1 MDRIRGKRFDNEPKL
16 NIKKVFAS
24 LVAIIVCVMVVIS
37 IKKLF
42 DKNKKVDKMN
52 IQTAYFTVYEN
63 EKYGVI
69 DSSGKVII
77 KPTYD
82 EMIVIPNS
90 KKAVFIITEVENNT
104 YKTKVLNNNGSTI
117 LDKYSKVQ
125 AIENTDG
132 INIWY
137 EDNILKYEKDGLYG
151 LIDFSGREIV
161 APEYND
167 IYSLNGVEKSI
178 VIEKN
183 GNKGIVNSTLGK
195 VVIEP
200 EYSNI
205 TSLEKSQADNGYIVT
220 KDSKSGVISGSGKVI
235 LECNYSEVK
244 QVAGSNLYVVKEN
257 NNLKIIDNSLT
268 TIKDG
273 GFEDVKAINGDNI
286 VIVQNGK
293 CGIINLQ
300 ADEKVPCEYEDLKF
314 ASDNYYIAKKD
325 GKYGVISLDN
335 TVCLDFKYTSMNFL
349 KTANFY
355 QAENEDYTTDI
366 ISRDLEVKLASVII
380 SDLNL
385 DEVYMR
391 VRVNGEYKYYNFNF
405 EEKTNIEMLKSN
417 TLFLAKKDGKY
428 GYVNKNGELIV
439 NYIYDDAKEQNEFG
453 YSAVKKDGVWGV
465 IRSRSE
471 LFF

>member
-167 IYSLNGVEKSI
+167 IYSLSGVEKSI
-178 VIEKN
+178 IIEKN
-183 GNKGIVNSTLGK
+183 GSKGIVNSTLGK

-200 EYSNI
+200 EYSDI
-205 TSLEKSQADNGYIVT
+205 KSLEKSQADNRIY
-220 KDSKSGVISGSGKVI
+220 
-235 LECNYSEVK
+235 CN
-244 QVAGSNLYVVKEN
+244 
-257 NNLKIIDNSLT
+257 
-268 TIKDG
+268 
-273 GFEDVKAINGDNI
+273 
-286 VIVQNGK
+286 
-293 CGIINLQ
+293 
-300 ADEKVPCEYEDLKF
+300 
-314 ASDNYYIAKKD
+314 
-325 GKYGVISLDN
+325 
-335 TVCLDFKYTSMNFL
+335 
-349 KTANFY
+349 
-355 QAENEDYTTDI
+355 
-366 ISRDLEVKLASVII
+366 
-380 SDLNL
+380 
-385 DEVYMR
+385 
-391 VRVNGEYKYYNFNF
+391 
-405 EEKTNIEMLKSN
+405 
-417 TLFLAKKDGKY
+417 
-428 GYVNKNGELIV
+428 
-439 NYIYDDAKEQNEFG
+439 
-453 YSAVKKDGVWGV
+453 
-465 IRSRSE
+465 
-471 LFF
+471 